1 MAKEGIWIPME
12 ILGLTQLTMVERYIL
27 ADITHFHDNGKV
39 YFKTNTTLAQECK
52 SSTAS
57 ITRAIS
63 NLVKSSHIKIEQIR
77 PIRKLKPGILSN
89 HCDELSNQPDELTN
103 HCDELSNQ
111 SDELTNQS
119 DEHKSKVKSKV
130 KSKLKSKIKKG
141 VIYPFQEKEFLEA
154 WDIWIEERAANRY
167 KKYTERAEQGALH
180 KLQKISNHDYKTA
193 IAIINE
199 SISNGWRGLFAL
211 KRDKQQGL
219 PDLSMEEAI
228 KWADNIR

>member
-27 ADITHFHDNGKV
+27 ADITHFHDNGKL

-63 NLVKSSHIKIEQIR
+63 NLVKSNHIKIKQSS
-77 PIRKLKPGILSN
+77 PVRKLEPNQIDEPPNQIDEAPN
-89 HCDELSNQPDELTN
+89 HCDEPPNQIDEAP
-103 HCDELSNQ
+103 NQ
-111 SDELTNQS
+111 I
-119 DEHKSKVKSKV
+119 DEHKSKVKSKR
-130 KSKLKSKIKKG
+130 KSKVKSKIKKG

-154 WDIWIEERAANRY
+154 WDIWIEERAENQY
-167 KKYTERAEQGALH
+167 KKYSERAEQGALH

-211 KRDKQQGL
+211 KESKQNSPEL
-219 PDLSMEEAI
+219 DIEKTLE
-228 KWADNIR
+228 WAYGKR

>member
-39 YFKTNTTLAQECK
+39 YFKTNTTLAEECK
-52 SSTAS
+52 SSRAS

-63 NLVKSSHIKIEQIR
+63 NLVKSNHIKIQQSS
-77 PIRKLKPGILSN
+77 PVRKLLPTQI
-89 HCDELSNQPDELTN
+89 EQPPTQIEEPPTQI
-103 HCDELSNQ
+103 EEPPTQ
-111 SDELTNQS
+111 IEQPPTQI
-119 DEHKSKVKSKV
+119 EQQKSKVKSKV
-130 KSKLKSKIKKG
+130 KSKIKSKIKKG
-141 VIYPFQEKEFLEA
+141 VVYPFQEKEFLDA
-154 WDIWIEERAANRY
+154 WKIWIEERADNNY
-167 KKYTERAEQGALH
+167 KKYSERAEQAALH

-193 IAIINE
+193 ITIINE

-228 KWADNIR
+228 RWADNIR

>member
-39 YFKTNTTLAQECK
+39 YFKTNTTLAEECK
-52 SSTAS
+52 SSRAS

-63 NLVKSSHIKIEQIR
+63 NLVKSSHIKIQQSS
-77 PIRKLKPGILSN
+77 PVRKLLPTQI
-89 HCDELSNQPDELTN
+89 EEPPTQIEEPPTQIEEPPTQIEQPPTQIE
-103 HCDELSNQ
+103 Q
-111 SDELTNQS
+111 Q
-119 DEHKSKVKSKV
+119 KSKVKSKV
-130 KSKLKSKIKKG
+130 KSKIKSKIKKG
-141 VIYPFQEKEFLEA
+141 VIYPFQEKEFLDT
-154 WDIWIEERAANRY
+154 WKIWIEERADNNY
-167 KKYTERAEQGALH
+167 KKYSERAEQGALH
-180 KLQKISNHDYKTA
+180 KLQKISNHDNKTA
-193 IAIINE
+193 NAIINE

-228 KWADNIR
+228 RWADNIR

>member
-39 YFKTNTTLAQECK
+39 YFKTNTTLAEECK

-63 NLVKSSHIKIEQIR
+63 NLVKFSHIKIQQSSPVRKIVPNQI
-77 PIRKLKPGILSN
+77 
-89 HCDELSNQPDELTN
+89 DEPPNQI
-103 HCDELSNQ
+103 
-111 SDELTNQS
+111 

-130 KSKLKSKIKKG
+130 KSKIKSKIKKG
-141 VIYPFQEKEFLEA
+141 VIYPFKEKEFLDA
-154 WDIWIEERAANRY
+154 WKIWIEERAANQY

-199 SISNGWRGLFAL
+199 SISNGWRGLFPL
-211 KRDKQQGL
+211 KESKQNSPEL
-219 PDLSMEEAI
+219 DIEKTL
-228 KWADNIR
+228 KWAYGER

>member
-12 ILGLTQLTMVERYIL
+12 ILGLTQLTMIERYIL
-27 ADITHFHDNGKV
+27 ADITHFHDNGKM

-63 NLVKSSHIKIEQIR
+63 NLVESSHIKIEQIR
-77 PIRKLKPGILSN
+77 PIRKLKPYFLSNHCDELTNQSDELSN
-89 HCDELSNQPDELTN
+89 HCDELS
-103 HCDELSNQ
+103 
-111 SDELTNQS
+111 NQS

-130 KSKLKSKIKKG
+130 KSKIKSKIKKG

-154 WDIWIEERAANRY
+154 WDIWIEERAANQY

-199 SISNGWRGLFAL
+199 SISNSWRGLFAL
-211 KRDKQQGL
+211 KESKQNSPKL
-219 PDLSMEEAI
+219 DFEESV
-228 KWADNIR
+228 KWAYSKH

>member
-63 NLVKSSHIKIEQIR
+63 NLVKSSHIKIQQSSPVRKIVPNQIDEA
-77 PIRKLKPGILSN
+77 PN
-89 HCDELSNQPDELTN
+89 HCDEAPNQIDEPP
-103 HCDELSNQ
+103 NQ
-111 SDELTNQS
+111 I

-130 KSKLKSKIKKG
+130 KSKIKSKIKKG

-154 WDIWIEERAANRY
+154 WDIWIEERADNNY
-167 KKYTERAEQGALH
+167 KKYSERAEQGALH

-199 SISNGWRGLFAL
+199 SISNGWRGLFPL
-211 KRDKQQGL
+211 KESKQNSPEL
-219 PDLSMEEAI
+219 DIEKTLE
-228 KWADNIR
+228 WAYGKR

>member
-89 HCDELSNQPDELTN
+89 HCDELSNQ
-103 HCDELSNQ
+103 

-154 WDIWIEERAANRY
+154 WEIWIEERAANRY

-193 IAIINE
+193 ITIINE
-199 SISNGWRGLFAL
+199 SLSNGWRGLFAL

>member
-39 YFKTNTTLAQECK
+39 YFKTNSTLAEECK
-52 SSTAS
+52 SSRAS

-63 NLVKSSHIKIEQIR
+63 NLVKSSHIKIQQSS
-77 PIRKLKPGILSN
+77 PVRKLLPTQI
-89 HCDELSNQPDELTN
+89 EEPPTQIEEPPTQIEQPPTQIEQPPTQI
-103 HCDELSNQ
+103 EQ
-111 SDELTNQS
+111 Q
-119 DEHKSKVKSKV
+119 KSKVKSKR
-130 KSKLKSKIKKG
+130 KSKIKSKIKKE
-141 VIYPFQEKEFLEA
+141 VVYPFQEKEFLDT
-154 WDIWIEERAANRY
+154 WDIWIEERAANNY

-211 KRDKQQGL
+211 KESKQNSPKL
-219 PDLSMEEAI
+219 DFEESV
-228 KWADNIR
+228 KWAYSKH

>member
-63 NLVKSSHIKIEQIR
+63 NLVKSSHIKIQQSSPVRKIVPNQI
-77 PIRKLKPGILSN
+77 
-89 HCDELSNQPDELTN
+89 DEAPNQIDEPP
-103 HCDELSNQ
+103 NQ
-111 SDELTNQS
+111 I

-130 KSKLKSKIKKG
+130 KSKIKSKIKKG

-154 WDIWIEERAANRY
+154 WKIWIEERADNNY
-167 KKYTERAEQGALH
+167 KKYSERAEQGALH

-211 KRDKQQGL
+211 KESKQNSPKL
-219 PDLSMEEAI
+219 DFEESV
-228 KWADNIR
+228 KWAYSKH

>member
-63 NLVKSSHIKIEQIR
+63 NLVKSSHIKIQQSSPVRKIVPNQI
-77 PIRKLKPGILSN
+77 
-89 HCDELSNQPDELTN
+89 DEPPNQI
-103 HCDELSNQ
+103 
-111 SDELTNQS
+111 
-119 DEHKSKVKSKV
+119 DEHKSKVKSKR
-130 KSKLKSKIKKG
+130 KSKIKSKIKKE

-154 WDIWIEERAANRY
+154 WDIWIEERAANQY

-199 SISNGWRGLFAL
+199 SISNGWRGLFPL
-211 KRDKQQGL
+211 KESKQNSPEL
-219 PDLSMEEAI
+219 DIEKTLE
-228 KWADNIR
+228 WAYGKR

>member
-39 YFKTNTTLAQECK
+39 YFKTNTTLAEECK

-63 NLVKSSHIKIEQIR
+63 NLVKSSHIKIQQSS
-77 PIRKLKPGILSN
+77 PVRKLVPNQIDEAPNQIDEPPN
-89 HCDELSNQPDELTN
+89 HCDEPPNQI
-103 HCDELSNQ
+103 
-111 SDELTNQS
+111 
-119 DEHKSKVKSKV
+119 DEHKSKVKSKR
-130 KSKLKSKIKKG
+130 KSKIKSKIKKE

-154 WDIWIEERAANRY
+154 WNIWIEERAANNY

-199 SISNGWRGLFAL
+199 SISNGWRGLFPL
-211 KRDKQQGL
+211 KESKQNSPEL
-219 PDLSMEEAI
+219 DIEKTLE
-228 KWADNIR
+228 WAYGKR

>member
-63 NLVKSSHIKIEQIR
+63 NLVKSSHIKIQQSSPVRKIVPNQI
-77 PIRKLKPGILSN
+77 
-89 HCDELSNQPDELTN
+89 DEAPNQIDEPP
-103 HCDELSNQ
+103 NQ
-111 SDELTNQS
+111 I

-130 KSKLKSKIKKG
+130 KSKIKSKIKKG

-154 WDIWIEERAANRY
+154 WKIWIEERAANKY

-211 KRDKQQGL
+211 KESKQNSPKL
-219 PDLSMEEAI
+219 DFEESV
-228 KWADNIR
+228 KWAYSKH

>member
-63 NLVKSSHIKIEQIR
+63 NLVKSSHIKIQQSSPVRKIVPNQIDE
-77 PIRKLKPGILSN
+77 PPNQIDEPPN
-89 HCDELSNQPDELTN
+89 HCDEAPNQIDEPPN
-103 HCDELSNQ
+103 QIDEQ
-111 SDELTNQS
+111 
-119 DEHKSKVKSKV
+119 KSKVKSKR
-130 KSKLKSKIKKG
+130 KSKIKSKIKKG

-154 WDIWIEERAANRY
+154 WDIWIEERAANQY

-199 SISNGWRGLFAL
+199 SISNGWRGLFPL
-211 KRDKQQGL
+211 KESKQNSPEL
-219 PDLSMEEAI
+219 DIEKTLE
-228 KWADNIR
+228 WAYGKR